1 MYFYDTCSLLN
12 NYKQIFKDV
21 PFERFYISNITFKE
35 LENIKTSGHKDNNIK
50 YRAKKVAQLLLDY
63 IGMYDVVNYQK
74 DWDDTYIEPNPL
86 LFLNDD
92 NRIIISALIQEEKDP
107 ELIFVTNDINAINTA
122 RSLGL
127 SVLKPQ
133 HYDKGYTG
141 YKTLTAFSE
150 DELTNLYDDIFN
162 GSTFDLIENQ
172 YLLLNQD
179 NKIVDSYVLRDGKLE
194 RITQYY
200 TFSSKVFGDIKP
212 LDKYQLIAMD
222 SMLNNQVT
230 MIRGGGGCGKSL
242 LALSYLFN
250 MLEKGVIDKIII
262 FCNTVATAGS
272 AKLGYYPGTREEKL
286 LDSQIG
292 NFLSSKLGDR
302 HQVERMIDE
311 GSLVLLPLSDIR
323 GYDTTDMNA
332 GIYITEAQNMDIS
345 MLKLALQRTGENTK
359 FIIEGDP
366 EAQVDLPQYAGD
378 NNGMRRMSKVF
389 RGKHLYGEVTLP
401 IIHRSE
407 IAEIAEGM

>member
-35 LENIKTSGHKDNNIK
+35 LENIKTSGYKDNNIK

-74 DWDDTYIEPNPL
+74 DWDDTYIESNPL

-107 ELIFVTNDINAINTA
+107 DLIFVTDDINAINTA

-133 HYDKGYTG
+133 HHDKGYTG

-250 MLEKGVIDKIII
+250 ILEKGVIDRIII

-311 GSLVLLPLSDIR
+311 GNLVLLPLSDIR